1 MVFSLFDRTDG
12 KIIVV
17 TFILLIFAVL
27 FFYPA
32 RDWLP
37 FAVFFPPFMVDVPV
51 WWTFMRSGPLI
62 AGCFSIALLII
73 IVRKW
78 A

>member
-1 MVFSLFDRTDG
+1 MFLVFDRTDG
-12 KIIVV
+12 KIIIG
-17 TFILLIFAVL
+17 TFLLLILAIL

-32 RDWLP
+32 QHWLP
-37 FAVFFPPFMVDVPV
+37 FAVFFPAFLTEEPL
-51 WWTFMRSGPLI
+51 WWLFMRSGPLI